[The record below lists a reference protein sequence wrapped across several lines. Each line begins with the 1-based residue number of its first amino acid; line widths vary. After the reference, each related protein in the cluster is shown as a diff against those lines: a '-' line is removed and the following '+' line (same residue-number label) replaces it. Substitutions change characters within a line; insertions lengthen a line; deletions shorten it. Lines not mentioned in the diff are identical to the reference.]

1 MPRALKAIVSIILP
15 LVIGGTSGYL
25 TAGSVND
32 WYLTLNK
39 PSFNPPSW
47 VFGPVWTTLYIV
59 MGWSLYRIWRLPP
72 ASQRN
77 KAIAVFFFQL
87 TLNFFWSLIFFRW
100 QSLGMALAEIVVL
113 WISIV
118 TMIRLFRK
126 LDGIA
131 GLINIPHLLWVSFA
145 TVLNAAYWVLN

>member
-1 MPRALKAIVSIILP
+1 MPRSIKDIIAIMLP
-15 LVIGGTSGYL
+15 MVIGGYSGYL
-25 TAGSVND
+25 TAGAVND

-59 MGWSLYRIWRLPP
+59 MGWSLYRIWCLPATP
-72 ASQRN
+72 QRN
-77 KAIAVFFFQL
+77 KAMAVFFLQL

-100 QSLGMALAEIVVL
+100 QAMGIALLEIALL
-113 WISIV
+113 WLSIAA
-118 TMIRLFRK
+118 MIHLFRK
-126 LDGIA
+126 LDTAA
-131 GLINIPHLLWVSFA
+131 GLVNIPYLLWVSFA